1 MNCVGEEIDYVAIG
15 KQIRKY
21 RWESGISQEAL
32 AEAAGVSTT
41 HMSHIETGGTKL
53 SLSVFVKIARALR
66 IPADFLLNGGDTES
80 VPPEID
86 EIFSTSNG
94 RQSRI
99 LLEVVRA
106 AKNALDT
113 ERV

>member
-1 MNCVGEEIDYVAIG
+1 MNCIGEEIDYVAIG
-15 KQIRKY
+15 RRIRKY
-21 RWESGISQEAL
+21 RWESGISQEML

-53 SLSVFVKIARALR
+53 SLSVFVKIAHALR
-66 IPADFLLNGGDTES
+66 IPADFLLNGGDTDS

-86 EIFSTSNG
+86 EIFATSSG

-106 AKNALDT
+106 AKSALDA
-113 ERV
+113 ERI

>member
-1 MNCVGEEIDYVAIG
+1 MGEEIDYVAIG

-21 RWESGISQEAL
+21 RWENGISQEAL
-32 AEAAGVSTT
+32 AVGVSTT

-53 SLSVFVKIARALR
+53 SLSVFVKIVRALK
-66 IPADFLLNGGDTES
+66 IPADFLLNGGDMES

-106 AKNALDT
+106 AKNALDA